1 MRAMETKVE
10 RLRVMREQAM
20 ARHEAAKWE
29 VWLAEEA
36 MKNLLSY
43 LNECVQEVASTSS
56 ELEAV
61 ELKLREEGGKQNLDK
76 PLYREGGH
84 IWPRRG

>member
-1 MRAMETKVE
+1 METKAE
-10 RLRVMREQAM
+10 SLHAIRELAE
-20 ARHEAAKWE
+20 ARHEAAKAE
-29 VWLAEEA
+29 VWIAEEA